1 MQTDIVQIQTC
12 AILPHSIFL
21 PLEKTIRGSI
31 PSSLYFKHD
40 KTEQN
45 QDTVCF
51 PLLLL
56 FLLKPKKLATG
67 TLEKCVYILSVI
79 YFGLHLMKVKRPPGP
94 LWFLNK
100 LSPFWSGAGVSLS
113 YHLHQSDFRIMKLCI
128 FNREKANNHAR
139 LTPQQLVQ
147 AKKKVWE
154 IKCVCML
161 TLKLLPHRINEFNI
175 QPLQLC

>member
-79 YFGLHLMKVKRPPGP
+79 DLFWVASDEGQKTPRPP
-94 LWFLNK
+94 
-100 LSPFWSGAGVSLS
+100 
-113 YHLHQSDFRIMKLCI
+113 
-128 FNREKANNHAR
+128 
-139 LTPQQLVQ
+139 LVF
-147 AKKKVWE
+147 K
-154 IKCVCML
+154 
-161 TLKLLPHRINEFNI
+161 
-175 QPLQLC
+175 